1 MMNENVRIG
10 QKVPS
15 FKAETTFGK
24 IELEDYKG
32 KELVLFSHLG
42 DFTPV
47 KSTSWGEYTKL
58 IDIALR
64 KKFYNLLH
72 HF

>member
-47 KSTSWGEYTKL
+47 
-58 IDIALR
+58 
-64 KKFYNLLH
+64 
-72 HF
+72 